1 MKIASVRA
9 DVYSHRFDGVAVTQG
24 VGQMVKRDLVLVRV
38 TAEDGTV
45 GYGEAH
51 HGLNPTAVAEVINH
65 SMAPLAVGADALAIE
80 DVWERISRHQI
91 VTHGLGAG
99 SVIAL
104 SGIDIALWDLRGKL
118 LRTPVFRLLGGTR
131 RKIRAYAGGMGL
143 GWQPDTELERE
154 VGRLLEAG
162 YSAIKLRVG
171 QELGADASR
180 VRHIR
185 KAFGLELDIAVDAA
199 TRYLRADMRRVIR
212 YCEDNEV
219 MWLEEPFTPDNVVAY
234 AELRRV
240 TEIPIAAGENHYT
253 KHMFRDLLSAGAI
266 DIVQADC
273 TKAGGI
279 TEVKKIADMAAA
291 WHLRMAPHTSQSMI
305 STAANVHLLCAMPN
319 RLIYEAD
326 ISDTNPWRDQLA
338 ANPLLVKDG
347 HIEPNEEPGLG
358 LQIDEEMLTRFAAI
372 PGSCY
377 VPPR

>member
-65 SMAPLAVGADALAIE
+65 SMAPLAVGVDALAIE

-91 VTHGLGAG
+91 VTHGVRGAG

-104 SGIDIALWDLRGKL
+104 SGIDIALWDLRGTL

-154 VGRLLEAG
+154 VGRRMKPG
-162 YSAIKLRVG
+162 RSAIKLRVG

-185 KAFGLELDIAVDAA
+185 KAFGLELDIAVDAV

-212 YCEDNEV
+212 YREDNEV
-219 MWLEEPFTPDNVVAY
+219 MWLEEPFTPENAAVY

-253 KHMFRDLLSAGAI
+253 KHMFRDLLSAGASTSCRPI
-266 DIVQADC
+266 ARRPGVSPRLRRSP
-273 TKAGGI
+273 TWRRPGI
-279 TEVKKIADMAAA
+279 SV
-291 WHLRMAPHTSQSMI
+291 W
-305 STAANVHLLCAMPN
+305 
-319 RLIYEAD
+319 RLTPVRA
-326 ISDTNPWRDQLA
+326 
-338 ANPLLVKDG
+338 
-347 HIEPNEEPGLG
+347 
-358 LQIDEEMLTRFAAI
+358 
-372 PGSCY
+372 
-377 VPPR
+377 